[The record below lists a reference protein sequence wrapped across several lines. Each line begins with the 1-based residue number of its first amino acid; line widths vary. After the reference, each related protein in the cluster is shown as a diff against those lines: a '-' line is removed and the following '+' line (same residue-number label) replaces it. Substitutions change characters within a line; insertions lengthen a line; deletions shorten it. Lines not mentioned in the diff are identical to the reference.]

1 MRKTIIQLS
10 IIVSILSFYHSVHAQ
25 SLLINEV
32 MHSNIDGIM
41 DDLNEF
47 PDSWVE
53 IYNNTDDSISAD
65 GLKIGT
71 SEDPLSAYTICDRVQ
86 IKPHDYYIIYCDKK
100 AINKHTHFR
109 IDCNDD
115 THLYLFDKTNE
126 LIDEQLIP
134 AMLAPNITYG
144 KSMGQSTE
152 WGYLLKSTPG
162 SSNDSIISDILLE
175 NPIFSHEGGL
185 YTQPFTLTL
194 SNALNPNESTIHFT
208 TNGSEPT
215 IDSPIFPDSIIIDKT
230 TIIRAKVFS
239 SDYHSPLSTTHS
251 YIFTDREITLPYI
264 SIVTDSLYLYDDEIG
279 IYAEGTY
286 GISHPEAES
295 QLPDD
300 FGRYNYTFNWR
311 RPSNVEYYDTPNK
324 QGTVVNQMC
333 ELRIGGNTS
342 RQYPI
347 KSLVLYANQRFGK
360 KRFSYSFWN
369 AKKDISKFKS
379 LYLRN
384 AGGDFL
390 PLCYIRD
397 AYAQLSVGSHVDL
410 DWSAYQPTIIYI
422 NGTYKGIINL
432 REYSKE
438 DIVWSNHNKLE
449 NIDFIQNWQY
459 PEVGDLNDFNYFLRV
474 VNNESTTFNDLFN
487 LMDIN
492 EFLNYYVLNTFFS
505 NKDFPANNNLAWK
518 EKSASGKWRWIA
530 KDMDQSIGMSVFNTQ
545 LNEYDYPSLNY
556 NTRTGDFEETGNNI
570 EIYCSIFNKILSFNQ
585 SRNQFIDKA
594 SIYTGTFLSASAN
607 THRLDSLLSN
617 IDNEMN
623 YFTPLYNFFPNDWRY
638 WCNDMK
644 EWLQKRNDF
653 FYHHLQDFFSLGD
666 TTSLVIES
674 HKSKQLYFNDIKV
687 ENNRFN
693 GKYYEKRHLYLSH
706 EPNLFSYDADTFTAS
721 IDTVPTFSYW
731 VVRYQ
736 LNDSIVH
743 NTFHTNNLLY
753 HIPQDAQNVHIS
765 DTLFVTWDTLPTI
778 THVIDKPLCSISV
791 NELISSPW
799 AHDQLGNHYKGFLI
813 DTLLSIGTNTIDW
826 NVVSIIGDTLHYP
839 QTIVLIDSFA
849 PEIDCQQLTTI
860 ELSITTNQCVIDNAE
875 VSFPIP
881 TATDNCDIIIDGTL
895 SAPNEY
901 YLGNNTIY
909 WTFTDSAGN
918 TTQCSQNI
926 MVVDRFAPYYDCQ
939 KLPDLSFDLNTINC
953 SIDSSEI
960 QLTSPIA
967 TDNCE
972 TAIVG
977 TLSAPKEYLVGNN
990 MIYWTFTDSA
1000 GNTSQCPQNII
1011 VLDKVAPV
1019 VNCDYI
1025 VPLTYNIFTSDCGI
1039 NSQLLNIQTPYAIDN
1054 CGSIVE
1060 GYADIPDSFEI
1071 GDHTIDWHFTDI
1083 YGNESLCTQSI
1094 TIADY
1099 YAPVVQ
1105 PEAENILYITLPLNA
1120 NDIASDEVKLPTL
1133 FATDNCNELIEGNV
1147 TLPTNFSIGDNILL
1161 WTFSDDYGNISYFPQ
1176 NVYAIKQF
1184 ELMIYPNPVDETLY
1198 ISGVEPDEE
1207 IILYNMF
1214 GQRIYQTKSIGN
1226 PATIDMSQF
1235 TDNLYFILFRNQ
1247 YYKIIKK

>member
-53 IYNNTDDSISAD
+53 IYNADSIEIDITNYS
-65 GLKIGT
+65 IGKT
-71 SEDPLSAYTICDRVQ
+71 ANYAESWPLFDNVIIQA
-86 IKPHDYYIIYCDKK
+86 KGYYLIYCDKK
-100 AINKHTHFR
+100 EQHNHTNFR
-109 IDCNDD
+109 IETEDFSE
-115 THLYLFDKTNE
+115 LFLFDPEGNIIE
-126 LIDEQLIP
+126 YVQLPPMIS
-134 AMLAPNITYG
+134 PNISYG
-144 KSMGQSTE
+144 RIYDGCDTFSYFKYATP
-152 WGYLLKSTPG
+152 LKKNEGFYT
-162 SSNDSIISDILLE
+162 NRLLE
-175 NPIFSHEGGL
+175 QPIFSIKGGI
-185 YTQPFTLTL
+185 YTSPIELQISLQGNYP
-194 SNALNPNESTIHFT
+194 SDATIHYT
-208 TNGSEPT
+208 TDGSEPT
-215 IDSPIFPDSIIIDKT
+215 EESPIVPTSLYIEKT
-230 TIIRAKVFS
+230 TIIRAKAFS
-239 SDYHSPLSTTHS
+239 DSALYKSSKTES
-251 YIFTDREITLPYI
+251 YIFLNRETKLPII
-264 SIVTDSLYLYDDEIG
+264 SIATDNSYLWDDEIG
-279 IYAEGTY
+279 IYTKGTY
-286 GISHPEAES
+286 GINHPDAISEIPEW
-295 QLPDD
+295 
-300 FGRYNYTFNWR
+300 GNTFNYLFSWR
-311 RPSNVEYYDTPNK
+311 RPVNFEYYDK
-324 QGTVVNQMC
+324 DQKINQIC
-333 ELRIGGNTS
+333 EINIGGNSS
-342 RQYPI
+342 RAEHI
-347 KSLVLYANQRFGK
+347 KSFVLHANERFGK
-360 KRFSYSFWN
+360 KNIKYAFWN
-369 AKKDISKFKS
+369 AKPNVTKNKS
-379 LYLRN
+379 IYLRN
-384 AGGDFL
+384 SGQDL
-390 PLCYIRD
+390 YSTLLRD
-397 AYAQLSVGSHVDL
+397 ALIQLTMGNHVNI
-410 DWSAYQPTIIYI
+410 DWCAYQPAIILI
-422 NGTYKGIINL
+422 NGEYYGITNI
-432 REYSKE
+432 RERHNEDYLLSNYNTKNIVLAETWITKE
-438 DIVWSNHNKLE
+438 GPDIEFQKLNDIISNPNSSYEKIDSIIELDEFSNHLILNSIYANVDFPGNN
-449 NIDFIQNWQY
+449 NIKWLN
-459 PEVGDLNDFNYFLRV
+459 LND
-474 VNNESTTFNDLFN
+474 S
-487 LMDIN
+487 I
-492 EFLNYYVLNTFFS
+492 
-505 NKDFPANNNLAWK
+505 K
-518 EKSASGKWRWIA
+518 KWRWILNDFDIA
-530 KDMDQSIGMSVFNTQ
+530 MGSSTTSYHAEDTFPYLNFILQKEPYLQ
-545 LNEYDYPSLNY
+545 LSTNDSKSCL
-556 NTRTGDFEETGNNI
+556 
-570 EIYCSIFNKILSFNQ
+570 IYKILFNNHEF
-585 SRNQFIDKA
+585 RKNFIDKSTVYLA
-594 SIYTGTFLSASAN
+594 TFESYKSVSQLI
-607 THRLDSLLSN
+607 DSLSHN
-617 IDNEMN
+617 IEAEIPYFNTESKILLYKTYEEWQNEVE
-623 YFTPLYNFFPNDWRY
+623 YLKY
-638 WCNDMK
+638 WYAN
-644 EWLQKRNDF
+644 RVPF
-653 FYHHLQDFFSLGD
+653 FYHHLQDFFELGD

-721 IDTVPTFSYW
+721 IDTVPTSSYW

-753 HIPQDAQNVHIS
+753 HIPQNAQNVYIT

-826 NVVSIIGDTLHYP
+826 NVVSVIGDTLHYP
-839 QTIVLIDSFA
+839 QTIVLIDSSA

-881 TATDNCDIIIDGTL
+881 TATDNCDITIDGTL

-901 YLGNNTIY
+901 YLGDNTIY

-918 TTQCSQNI
+918 ATQCSQNVT
-926 MVVDRFAPYYDCQ
+926 VVDRFAPYYDCQ
-939 KLPDLSFDLNTINC
+939 KLPDLSYELNTIIC

-960 QLTSPIA
+960 QLSTPIA

-972 TAIVG
+972 TNIVG
-977 TLSAPKEYLVGNN
+977 ILSAPQEYPIGNN
-990 MIYWTFTDSA
+990 TIYWTFTDSA
-1000 GNTSQCPQNII
+1000 GNTSQCPQTII
-1011 VLDKVAPV
+1011 VVDKAAPI
-1019 VNCDYI
+1019 VNCNYI
-1025 VPLTYNIFTSDCGI
+1025 SPLTYNIFTSDCGI
-1039 NSQLLNIQTPYAIDN
+1039 NSQVLNIQTPYAFDN

-1060 GYADIPDSFEI
+1060 GNADIPDYFEI
-1071 GDHTIDWHFTDI
+1071 GDHSIDWHFTDI

-1105 PEAENILYITLPLNA
+1105 PEAENIHYITLPLNA
-1120 NDIASDEVKLPTL
+1120 NDIASDEIELPTL

-1161 WTFSDDYGNISYFPQ
+1161 WTFSDDYGNISYFQQ

>member
-10 IIVSILSFYHSVHAQ
+10 IIVSILSFYQSVHAQ

-32 MHSNIDGIM
+32 MHSNIDGII

-53 IYNNTDDSISAD
+53 IYNNSDDTISAD

-71 SEDPLSAYTICDRVQ
+71 SEDPLSAYTICDSVQ

-115 THLYLFDKTNE
+115 THLYLFDKSNG
-126 LIDEQLIP
+126 LIDEQIIP
-134 AMLAPNITYG
+134 VMLAPNIAYG
-144 KSMGQSTE
+144 KSLGQPNE
-152 WGYLLKSTPG
+152 WGYLLQSTPG
-162 SSNDSIISDILLE
+162 NPNDSVFSDILLE
-175 NPIFSHEGGL
+175 NPIFSHKGGL
-185 YTQPFTLTL
+185 YTQPFKLTI
-194 SNALNPNESTIHFT
+194 SNALNPNESTIHYT
-208 TNGSEPT
+208 TNGNEPT
-215 IDSPIFPDSIIIDKT
+215 IDSPIFPDSILIDKT

-239 SDYHSPLSTTHS
+239 SAYHSPLSTTHS

-300 FGRYNYTFNWR
+300 FGRHNYTFNWR

-324 QGTVVNQMC
+324 KGTVVNQMC
-333 ELRIGGNTS
+333 ELRIGGNSS
-342 RQYPI
+342 RQYAI

-369 AKKDISKFKS
+369 AKKDISNFKS

-397 AYAQLSVGSHVDL
+397 AYAQLSVGTHVDL

-459 PEVGDLNDFNYFLRV
+459 PEVGDLNDFNYLLHV
-474 VNNESTTFNDLFN
+474 VNNENTTFNDLFN
-487 LMDIN
+487 IMDIN

-530 KDMDQSIGMSVFNTQ
+530 KDMDQSIGMTVVTTQ

-556 NTRTGDFEETGNNI
+556 NTRTGDFEDLGNNL
-570 EIYCSIFNKILSFNQ
+570 EIFCSIFNKVLSFNQ

-623 YFTPLYNFFPNDWRY
+623 YFTPLYNIFSNDWRY

-644 EWLQKRNDF
+644 EWLLKRNDF

-674 HKSKQLYFNDIKV
+674 HKHKQLYFNDIKV
-687 ENNRFN
+687 ENNRFS
-693 GKYYEKRHLYLSH
+693 GKYYEKRHLFLSH
-706 EPNLFSYDADTFTAS
+706 DSNSFSYDADTFNAS
-721 IDTVPTFSYW
+721 IDTVPTSSYW
-731 VVRYQ
+731 IVRYQ
-736 LNDSIVH
+736 LNDSIIQNV
-743 NTFHTNNLLY
+743 FHTNNLLY
-753 HIPQDAQNVHIS
+753 HIPQNAQNVYIT
-765 DTLFVTWDTLPTI
+765 DTLFVSWDTLPTI
-778 THVIDKPLCSISV
+778 TQVIDKPICSISA
-791 NELISSPW
+791 NEMLSSPW
-799 AHDQLGNHYKGFLI
+799 AHDQLGNSYKGFLI

-826 NVVSIIGDTLHYP
+826 NVVTLSGDTLHYP
-839 QTIVLIDSFA
+839 QTVVLIDSCA
-849 PEIDCQQLTTI
+849 PEI
-860 ELSITTNQCVIDNAE
+860 
-875 VSFPIP
+875 
-881 TATDNCDIIIDGTL
+881 NC
-895 SAPNEY
+895 NY
-901 YLGNNTIY
+901 
-909 WTFTDSAGN
+909 
-918 TTQCSQNI
+918 
-926 MVVDRFAPYYDCQ
+926 
-939 KLPDLSFDLNTINC
+939 
-953 SIDSSEI
+953 
-960 QLTSPIA
+960 IA
-967 TDNCE
+967 
-972 TAIVG
+972 
-977 TLSAPKEYLVGNN
+977 
-990 MIYWTFTDSA
+990 
-1000 GNTSQCPQNII
+1000 
-1011 VLDKVAPV
+1011 
-1019 VNCDYI
+1019 
-1025 VPLTYNIFTSDCGI
+1025 PLTYNIFTIDCGI

-1054 CGSIVE
+1054 CESIVV
-1060 GYADIPDSFEI
+1060 GYADIPDYFEI
-1071 GDHTIDWHFTDI
+1071 GDHSIDWHFTDS
-1083 YGNESLCTQSI
+1083 YGNESLCSQSI

-1105 PEAENILYITLPLNA
+1105 PDAENILYITLPLNV
-1120 NDIASDEVKLPTL
+1120 NDISSDEIELPTL
-1133 FATDNCNELIEGNV
+1133 FATDNCNETIEGNV
-1147 TLPTNFSIGDNILL
+1147 TLPDSFSIGDNILL
-1161 WTFSDDYGNISYFPQ
+1161 WTFSDVHGNSSYFLQ
-1176 NVYAIKQF
+1176 NVFTIKQF
-1184 ELMIYPNPVDETLY
+1184 ELMIYPNPVHETLY
-1198 ISGVEPDEE
+1198 IAGIEPDEE
-1207 IILYNMF
+1207 ITLYNTI
-1214 GQRIYQTKSIGN
+1214 GQKIYQTKSISN
-1226 PATIDMSQF
+1226 PTTIDMTNY
-1235 TDNLYFILFRNQ
+1235 TDNLYFIFIRNQ
-1247 YYKIIKK
+1247 YYKIIRK